1 MSGLADALAARLR
14 LAQPV
19 LWSNPQRRPLAA
31 LAGHLADCPAAIDE
45 AEARLRRFAPLLARL
60 FPELAA
66 SAGLIESPLIAL
78 PGFAA
83 RLGAGAARVLLKADH
98 ALPVSGSVKAR
109 GGIHAVLAIAERVA
123 TEAGLLG
130 TGDDRL
136 VLGSERARAVFA
148 GRTISVG
155 STGNLG
161 MSIGIA
167 GRALGFRVVVHMSCD
182 AKAWKRE
189 RLRRL
194 GAVVIEHAGDYL
206 AACATA
212 RSEAAQDPLTS
223 FIDDENSPDLLY
235 GYAVAGRRLGAQ
247 LAAHGITV
255 DASRPLV
262 LHLPCGVGGAPGGVA
277 LGTRLALGDA
287 ALAITAEP
295 VQAPCLLLGLASG
308 RHDGIAAADLGL
320 HGRTLADGLAVPRVS
335 GLVSRLVEPLLDACA
350 TVTDDELCAHAAAL
364 HRQHGLRLEPSA
376 TAGAGS
382 LRLLFDSP
390 DGETVRAALRR
401 TCAIDEAVHILWA
414 TGGSL
419 IPDDEFA
426 SILARGGG

>member
-1 MSGLADALAARLR
+1 MNRLPADLATRIATAQPALWRNTGRRSLASLAA
-14 LAQPV
+14 
-19 LWSNPQRRPLAA
+19 
-31 LAGHLADCPAAIDE
+31 HLADCPAAIDE
-45 AEARLRRFAPLLARL
+45 AETRLRRFAPLLARL

-66 SAGLIESPLIAL
+66 SAGVIESPLIPL
-78 PGFAA
+78 PGFAE
-83 RLGAGAARVLLKADH
+83 RLGAGPARVLLKADH
-98 ALPVSGSVKAR
+98 TLPVSGSVKAR
-109 GGIHAVLAIAERVA
+109 GGIHAVLAVAERIA
-123 TEAGLLG
+123 TEEGLLD
-130 TGDDRL
+130 TGEDRM
-136 VLGSERARAVFA
+136 VLDSERARVIFA

-167 GRALGFRVVVHMSCD
+167 GRALGFRVVVHMSAD
-182 AKAWKRE
+182 AKAWKRD

-194 GAVVIEHAGDYL
+194 GAVVVEHAGDYL

-212 RSEAAQDPLTS
+212 RDEAAQDPLTS
-223 FIDDENSPDLLY
+223 FIDDENSPDLLF

-247 LAAHGITV
+247 LAALGIVV
-255 DASRPLV
+255 DSGRPLV

-277 LGTRLALGDA
+277 LGTRLALGDG

-308 RHDGIAAADLGL
+308 CHDGIAAADLGL

-335 GLVSRLVEPLLDACA
+335 GLVSRLVEPLLDGCA
-350 TVTDDELCAHAAAL
+350 TVTDEELCAHVATL
-364 HRQHGLRLEPSA
+364 HRHHGLRLEPSA

-382 LRLLFDSP
+382 LRLLLTSA
-390 DGETVRAALRR
+390 DGAAMRATLRQ

-419 IPDDEFA
+419 IPDEEFA
-426 SILARGGG
+426 AILARAG

>member
-1 MSGLADALAARLR
+1 MNALPTALAERLR
-14 LAQPV
+14 RAEPL
-19 LWSNPQRRPLAA
+19 LWGNPGRLPLSA
-31 LAGHLADCPAAIDE
+31 LAGHLSACTAAIDD
-45 AEARLRRFAPLLARL
+45 AEARLHRFAPLLARL
-60 FPELAA
+60 FPELAI
-66 SAGLIESPLIAL
+66 SAGIIESPLLPL
-78 PGFAA
+78 PGFAE
-83 RLGAGAARVLLKADH
+83 RLGHGPVRVLLKADH

-109 GGIHAVLAIAERVA
+109 GGIHAVLAACERLA
-123 TEAGLLG
+123 AASGLLDG
-130 TGDDRL
+130 AGDDRL
-136 VLGSERARAVFA
+136 ILGGERARSVFVQH
-148 GRTISVG
+148 TISVG

-161 MSIGIA
+161 MSIGII
-167 GRALGFRVVVHMSCD
+167 GRALGFRVVVHMSSD

-212 RSEAAQDPLTS
+212 RAEAAADRRIS

-235 GYAVAGRRLGAQ
+235 GYAVAGRRLAGQ
-247 LAAHGITV
+247 LA
-255 DASRPLV
+255 
-262 LHLPCGVGGAPGGVA
+262 A

-350 TVTDDELCAHAAAL
+350 TVGDDELCTQVAAL
-364 HRQHGLRLEPSA
+364 HRHHGLRLEPSA

-382 LRLLFDSP
+382 LRQVLVSD
-390 DGETVRAALRR
+390 DGRMLRETLRR

-426 SILARGGG
+426 GILAHAG

>member
-1 MSGLADALAARLR
+1 MNRLPADLAVRVAT
-14 LAQPV
+14 AQPA
-19 LWSNPQRRPLAA
+19 LWCNPGRRSLAS
-31 LAGHLADCPAAIDE
+31 LAVHLADCPAAIDE
-45 AEARLRRFAPLLARL
+45 AETRLRRFAPLLAQL

-66 SAGLIESPLIAL
+66 SAGVIESPLIPL
-78 PGFAA
+78 PGFAE
-83 RLGAGAARVLLKADH
+83 RLGAGPARVLLKADH

-109 GGIHAVLAIAERVA
+109 GGIHAVLAVAERIA
-123 TEAGLLG
+123 AEEDLLD
-130 TGDDRL
+130 TGEDRL
-136 VLGSERARAVFA
+136 ALGSERARAIFA

-167 GRALGFRVVVHMSCD
+167 GRALGFRVVVHMSAD
-182 AKAWKRE
+182 AKAWKRD

-194 GAVVIEHAGDYL
+194 GAVVVEHAGDYL

-212 RSEAAQDPLTS
+212 RAEAALDPLTS
-223 FIDDENSPDLLY
+223 FIDDENSPDLLF

-247 LAAHGITV
+247 LAALGIVV
-255 DASRPLV
+255 DSNRPLV

-277 LGTRLALGDA
+277 LGTRLALGDG

-335 GLVSRLVEPLLDACA
+335 GLVSRLVEPLLDGCA
-350 TVTDDELCAHAAAL
+350 TVTDEELCTHVATL
-364 HRQHGLRLEPSA
+364 HHHHGLRLEPSA

-382 LRLLFDSP
+382 LRLLLASA
-390 DGETVRAALRR
+390 DGAAMRETLQR

-419 IPDDEFA
+419 IPDEEFA
-426 SILARGGG
+426 TIIARAG

>member
-1 MSGLADALAARLR
+1 MNSLPVGLGARIAS
-14 LAQPV
+14 AQPA
-19 LWSNPQRRPLAA
+19 LWCNPGRRPLAR
-31 LAGHLADCPAAIDE
+31 LATHLAACPAAIDD
-45 AEARLRRFAPLLARL
+45 AENRLRRFAPLLARL

-66 SAGLIESPLIAL
+66 SAGLIESPLIPL
-78 PGFAA
+78 PGFAE
-83 RLGAGAARVLLKADH
+83 RLGAGSARVLLKADH

-109 GGIHAVLAIAERVA
+109 GGIHAVLAAAERVA
-123 TEAGLLG
+123 AAEGLLG
-130 TGDDRL
+130 IGEDRL
-136 VLGSERARAVFA
+136 VLGSERARAIFA
-148 GRTISVG
+148 ERTISVG

-167 GRALGFRVVVHMSCD
+167 GRALGFRVVVHMSAD
-182 AKAWKRE
+182 AKAWKRD

-194 GAVVIEHAGDYL
+194 GAVVVEHAGDYL

-212 RSEAAQDPLTS
+212 RAEAAQDPRTS
-223 FIDDENSPDLLY
+223 FIDDENSPDLLF

-247 LAAHGITV
+247 LAALGIVV
-255 DASRPLV
+255 DSNRPLV

-277 LGTRLALGDA
+277 LGTRLALGDG

-308 RHDGIAAADLGL
+308 CHDGIAAADLGL

-335 GLVSRLVEPLLDACA
+335 GLVSRLVEPLLDGCA
-350 TVTDDELCAHAAAL
+350 TVTDEELCTHVATL
-364 HRQHGLRLEPSA
+364 HRHYGLRLEPSA
-376 TAGAGS
+376 TAGVGS
-382 LRLLFDSP
+382 LRLLLASA
-390 DGETVRAALRR
+390 DGTAMRTTLRQ

-419 IPDDEFA
+419 IPDEEFA
-426 SILARGGG
+426 TILARAG